1 MRGRKREELWE
12 EREAWRAFK
21 KRAGCVDGLRPP
33 GPKKKKNLVVRTNG
47 WPSCT
52 LSWLLLALFFFYLI
66 NLGQT
71 EEVTARGNLCA
82 DVPTYLTSSKV

>member
-33 GPKKKKNLVVRTNG
+33 GPKKKKKFGGAHQWLAQLHAILVATGLIFFLSNQFGANG
-47 WPSCT
+47 
-52 LSWLLLALFFFYLI
+52 
-66 NLGQT
+66 
-71 EEVTARGNLCA
+71 RGNR
-82 DVPTYLTSSKV
+82 PR